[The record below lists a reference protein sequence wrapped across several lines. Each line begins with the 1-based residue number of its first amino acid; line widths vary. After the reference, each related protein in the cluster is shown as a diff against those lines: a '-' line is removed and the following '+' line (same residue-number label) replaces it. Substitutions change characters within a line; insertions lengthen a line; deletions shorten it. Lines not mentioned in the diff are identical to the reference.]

1 MYIPIILG
9 TAKEGRR
16 SAAVARFLLNQAK
29 GAGIETEIVDVKEY
43 PLSYTGQKME
53 SVVGIQEKIQKA
65 DGYVIVSPEYNHG
78 YPGELKLFLDSFYK
92 EYARKPVALCGVSA
106 GGLGG
111 SRMVEQLKLV
121 CHELQLVVI
130 HEVLYVSNAGSFEE
144 TVYQERAQKMIGEL
158 LWYAGALKSARDLS

>member
-16 SAAVARFLLNQAK
+16 SEAVARFLVGQTEK
-29 GAGIETEIVDVKEY
+29 AGIETEIIDVKEY
-43 PLSYTGQKME
+43 PLSYTGQE
-53 SVVGIQEKIQKA
+53 VEGLEKAREMMSRA
-65 DGYVIVSPEYNHG
+65 DGYIVVSPEYNHG

-111 SRMVEQLKLV
+111 SRMAEQLKLV

-144 TVYQERAQKMIGEL
+144 AVYQERAQKMIGEL
-158 LWYAGALKSARDLS
+158 LWYVGALKSARA